1 MRKCFLVTISLV
13 FFINVYSQNDVNTFF
28 NDTLKGK
35 WILDHYAVLEAS
47 YTDYSRRDIDYVLF
61 EEVTNQNY
69 VKYSSY
75 INGIYSSDSI
85 KLYLPSTTYI
95 GKRWT
100 CDNFLFPNEEEIIIK
115 YEEGSLS
122 LLQNSFHGYINYY
135 YKDSSVINNLDI
147 HESYNLSVY
156 PLITKDKIFISSQY
170 NNDMIVKCYNLNG
183 DIVQSN
189 VCRGSNITEI
199 NISQLQAGFYILEII
214 INDKSE
220 TKKILKK

>member
-85 KLYLPSTTYI
+85 K
-95 GKRWT
+95 
-100 CDNFLFPNEEEIIIK
+100 
-115 YEEGSLS
+115 
-122 LLQNSFHGYINYY
+122 
-135 YKDSSVINNLDI
+135 
-147 HESYNLSVY
+147 
-156 PLITKDKIFISSQY
+156 
-170 NNDMIVKCYNLNG
+170 
-183 DIVQSN
+183 
-189 VCRGSNITEI
+189 
-199 NISQLQAGFYILEII
+199 
-214 INDKSE
+214 
-220 TKKILKK
+220 